1 MNDLET
7 KESLLSAL
15 RAATTRAPT
24 AEELDKQRVSFII
37 GTLKES
43 SGVTRSKVQEVLDKQ
58 EGKRGAK

>member
-1 MNDLET
+1 MTELKT

-24 AEELDKQRVSFII
+24 ADEINRQRVSFII
-37 GTLKES
+37 GTLKET

-58 EGKRGAK
+58 EGKKGR